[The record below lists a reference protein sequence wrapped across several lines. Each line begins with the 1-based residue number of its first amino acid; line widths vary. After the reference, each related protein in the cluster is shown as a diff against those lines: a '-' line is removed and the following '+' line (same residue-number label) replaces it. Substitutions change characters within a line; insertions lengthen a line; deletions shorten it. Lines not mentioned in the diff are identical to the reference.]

1 MIIDSGRLQD
11 TLRHFVACPSG
22 RLTADIRLRFAPP
35 KCSASP
41 RTSYVRRTLSEIAL
55 RPLKD
60 EKFIKVGT
68 LNNKGGK

>member
-1 MIIDSGRLQD
+1 MN
-11 TLRHFVACPSG
+11 
-22 RLTADIRLRFAPP
+22 
-35 KCSASP
+35 K
-41 RTSYVRRTLSEIAL
+41 LSEIAL